1 MFSETVKGENAAP
14 DKENL
19 PLGCPRCVRQEQP
32 ANRILLDFDAIFADE
47 ICRTNK
53 VENV

>member
-1 MFSETVKGENAAP
+1 MLPEAIESKDTEP

-19 PLGCPRCVRQEQP
+19 PLGCPCCVRQEQP
-32 ANRILLDFDAIFADE
+32 ANRVLFNFNTVLADE
-47 ICRTNK
+47 ICRANK